1 MPQLPDHIG
10 LRREQSR
17 ARLRRRRVR
26 QRRAV
31 ALAGLLIVA
40 VALVGA
46 SGGGSGAPPRVH
58 HRRVSSISVPAR
70 AAVARPR
77 RLSALEAR
85 GVATIRKLAA
95 LGLPVYCGGRRGNA
109 VAFTFDDGPGVYTH
123 YALKKL
129 AEARERATFFA
140 VGKSIDAFP
149 GYLPRELEVA
159 AIGDHTFT
167 HSDLIA
173 LSAAQITSEIERT
186 RGLIQRQTGQPVVL
200 FRPPYGA
207 HNSVVDG
214 ILKRLGLL
222 EIMWSVDSADSL
234 GANYAGIIRNAS
246 AACIRARSSSC
257 TRTEVRRSAR

>member
-85 GVATIRKLAA
+85 GVANIRKLAA

-186 RGLIQRQTGQPVVL
+186 RGADPAANRSAGGPLPAALRRAQLGSGRDPQAAGAARDHVV
-200 FRPPYGA
+200 
-207 HNSVVDG
+207 S
-214 ILKRLGLL
+214 RLG
-222 EIMWSVDSADSL
+222 
-234 GANYAGIIRNAS
+234 
-246 AACIRARSSSC
+246 
-257 TRTEVRRSAR
+257 